1 MRERAPKDLE
11 VASFVNA
18 EEEGGNN
25 KTFADNSR
33 VDSPREKM
41 AAYKKAMFP
50 FKVSDKFDVLYLGMA
65 SDDSFWCQLL
75 PNSTFPE
82 IEENI
87 SVFAEMSNLLQ
98 QVWRGQRVVSCPCD
112 GMAVMALYSN
122 DGKWYRAV
130 VTEVKIIRPL

>member
-1 MRERAPKDLE
+1 ME

-50 FKVSDKFDVLYLGMA
+50 FKVSDKFDILYLGMA

-75 PNSTFPE
+75 PNSTSPE
-82 IEENI
+82 IKENV
-87 SVFAEMSNLLQ
+87 SVYAEMSNLLQ

-122 DGKWYRAV
+122 NGKWYRAV